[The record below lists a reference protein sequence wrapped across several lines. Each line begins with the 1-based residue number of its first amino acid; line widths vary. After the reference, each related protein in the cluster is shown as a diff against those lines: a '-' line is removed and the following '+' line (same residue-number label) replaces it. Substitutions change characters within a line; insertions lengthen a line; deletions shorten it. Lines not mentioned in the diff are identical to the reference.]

1 MSLSAAGPIAGSTAN
16 RAGNPAAHLAQEIEA
31 ADRLV
36 ALLKQEQEHL
46 IKADIESLVVLTEEK
61 SRTVSRLSELS
72 MMRHRDLAAA
82 GLPATD
88 EGMQQ
93 WLKGVDQAAAPGR
106 AWSRL
111 LELMRFAKEFNRTNG
126 ILINTHLSRNQA
138 ALDVLQQNSSQGGAF
153 YGPNGQA
160 TVKPAGR
167 GLVVG

>member
-1 MSLSAAGPIAGSTAN
+1 MSLSAEN
-16 RAGNPAAHLAQEIEA
+16 RPANPAAHLAQEIEA

-46 IKADIESLVVLTEEK
+46 IKADIESLTALTEEK
-61 SRTVSRLSELS
+61 TRAVSNMSELA
-72 MMRHRDLAAA
+72 MARHRHLAAS
-82 GLPATD
+82 GLPPTE

-93 WLKGVDQAAAPGR
+93 WMKSIASATPASR

-111 LELMRFAKEFNRTNG
+111 LELMRSAKELNRVNG

-138 ALDVLQQNSSQGGAF
+138 ALGVFQQQAKGGDL
-153 YGPNGQA
+153 YGPDGQA
-160 TVKPAGR
+160 TAKPAGR

>member
-1 MSLSAAGPIAGSTAN
+1 MSLSADN
-16 RAGNPAAHLAQEIEA
+16 RASNPATHLAQEIEA

-46 IKADIESLVVLTEEK
+46 IKADIDGLTALTDEK
-61 SRTVSRLSELS
+61 TRAVSAMSELA
-72 MMRHRDLAAA
+72 MARHRSLASA
-82 GLPATD
+82 GLNATE

-93 WLKGVDQAAAPGR
+93 WIKGVASTAPASR

-111 LELMRFAKEFNRTNG
+111 LELMRSAKELNRTNG

-138 ALDVLQQNSSQGGAF
+138 ALGVLQQNTKGGEF

-160 TVKPAGR
+160 TVKPTGR

>member
-1 MSLSAAGPIAGSTAN
+1 MLVSAIDPS
-16 RAGNPAAHLAQEIEA
+16 AHLAQEIEA

-46 IKADIESLVVLTEEK
+46 IKADIESLTVLTEEK
-61 SRTVSRLSELS
+61 TRLVSAMSELA
-72 MMRHRDLAAA
+72 MARHRSLAAS
-82 GLPATD
+82 GLSATE

-93 WLKGVDQAAAPGR
+93 WMKGLAPAAPASR

-111 LELMRFAKEFNRTNG
+111 LELMRSAKELNRTNG
-126 ILINTHLSRNQA
+126 ILINTHLSRNQS
-138 ALDVLQQNSSQGGAF
+138 ALGVFQQQAKGGEL

-160 TVKPAGR
+160 TAKPTGR

>member
-1 MSLSAAGPIAGSTAN
+1 MSLSAAGRTAGSTVN
-16 RAGNPAAHLAQEIEA
+16 RAASPAAHLAQEIEA

-46 IKADIESLVVLTEEK
+46 IKADIESLIALTEEK
-61 SRTVSRLSELS
+61 SKTVSHISELS
-72 MMRHRDLAAA
+72 MMRHRELASA

-93 WLKGVDQAAAPGR
+93 WLKSVDQAAPAGR
-106 AWSRL
+106 SWSRL
-111 LELMRFAKEFNRTNG
+111 LDLMRTAKELNRTNG
-126 ILINTHLSRNQA
+126 ILINTHMSRNQA

-160 TVKPAGR
+160 TAKPAGR